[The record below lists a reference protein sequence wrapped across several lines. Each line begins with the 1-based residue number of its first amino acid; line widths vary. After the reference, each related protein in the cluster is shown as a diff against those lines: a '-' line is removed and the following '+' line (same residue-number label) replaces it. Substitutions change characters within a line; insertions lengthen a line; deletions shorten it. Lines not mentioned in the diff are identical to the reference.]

1 MKTKFVLT
9 LIVLFSLSSCG
20 YSPIY
25 TNQSEINFN
34 LKINKLSGNN
44 VMNNVVRS
52 QIKKYDNT
60 STKETIFVDI
70 KTNYSK
76 EILSKNKKGEVTNYL
91 IKMEIEIEKTGSQS
105 QKYNFEEKT
114 KTSSMSNKFELKKY
128 EDTII
133 NNFINSQLE
142 KFVFKI
148 TSP

>member
-1 MKTKFVLT
+1 MKTKFVLI
-9 LIVLFSLSSCG
+9 LIVLFSLTSCG

-25 TNQSEINFN
+25 TNQSEVNFN
-34 LKINKLSGNN
+34 LKINKISGNN
-44 VMNNVVRS
+44 LMNNVVLS
-52 QIKKYDNT
+52 QIKKYDNI
-60 STKETIFVDI
+60 STKETIFLDI

-76 EILSKNKKGEVTNYL
+76 DILSKNKKGEVTNYL

-105 QKYNFEEKT
+105 QKYNFREET
-114 KTSSMSNKFELKKY
+114 KTSSMTNKFELKKY
-128 EDTII
+128 EETII

>member
-1 MKTKFVLT
+1 MKTKFVLI
-9 LIVLFSLSSCG
+9 LIVLFSLTSCG

-25 TNQSEINFN
+25 TNQSEVNFN
-34 LKINKLSGNN
+34 LKINKISGNN
-44 VMNNVVRS
+44 LMNNVVLS
-52 QIKKYDNT
+52 QIKKYDNI
-60 STKETIFVDI
+60 STKETIFLDI

-76 EILSKNKKGEVTNYL
+76 DILSKNKKGEVTNYL

>member
-1 MKTKFVLT
+1 MKTKFL
-9 LIVLFSLSSCG
+9 LILVVLFSLSSCG

-25 TNQSEINFN
+25 TNQSEVNFN
-34 LKINKLSGNN
+34 LKINKISGNN

-52 QIKKYDNT
+52 QIKKYDNNP
-60 STKETIFVDI
+60 TKETIFVDI

-76 EILSKNKKGEVTNYL
+76 DILSKNKKGEVTSYL

>member
-1 MKTKFVLT
+1 MKTKFVLI
-9 LIVLFSLSSCG
+9 LIVLFSLTSCG

-25 TNQSEINFN
+25 TNQSEVNFN
-34 LKINKLSGNN
+34 LKINKISGNN
-44 VMNNVVRS
+44 VMNNVVLS
-52 QIKKYDNT
+52 QIKKYDNI

-76 EILSKNKKGEVTNYL
+76 DILSKNKKGEVTNYL
-91 IKMEIEIEKTGSQS
+91 IKMEIEFEKIDGENKIYT
-105 QKYNFEEKT
+105 FREEI
-114 KTSSMSNKFELKKY
+114 KTSSMSNKFEFKKY
-128 EDTII
+128 EETII

>member
-1 MKTKFVLT
+1 MKIKFILT

-34 LKINKLSGNN
+34 LKINKISGNN

-52 QIKKYDNT
+52 QIKKYDNNP
-60 STKETIFVDI
+60 TKETIFVDI

-76 EILSKNKKGEVTNYL
+76 DILSKNKKGEVTNYL

-148 TSP
+148 ISP

>member
-34 LKINKLSGNN
+34 LKINKISGNN